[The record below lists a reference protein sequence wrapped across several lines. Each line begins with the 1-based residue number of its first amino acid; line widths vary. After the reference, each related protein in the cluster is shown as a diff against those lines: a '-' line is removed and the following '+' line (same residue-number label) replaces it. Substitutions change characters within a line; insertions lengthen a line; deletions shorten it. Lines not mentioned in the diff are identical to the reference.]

1 MSLATWSEL
10 TNLEDLEP
18 LGLAVLVVFGLWL
31 FSPSIIGGVELH
43 CLTCEAGASD
53 KICNLNLISIH
64 LWSA

>member
-31 FSPSIIGGVELH
+31 FSPSIIGGVELVH
-43 CLTCEAGASD
+43 CL
-53 KICNLNLISIH
+53 
-64 LWSA
+64 